1 MSITTFHIP
10 MPRIGSPNNPHI
22 VEVKVKTSVRKLKH
36 TILHTLHILQD
47 APRTLNIITDRQLR
61 PIVVMY
67 ATTPA
72 RELHTFVERCMVK
85 NGTYT
90 GSSSNLLSLYLQDGK
105 IMPGKEESLV
115 VQAFLLLR
123 LKLDD

>member
-1 MSITTFHIP
+1 MSITKFHIP
-10 MPRIGSPNNPHI
+10 IPRIGSPSNPHI
-22 VEVKVKTSVRKLKH
+22 VEVSVKTSTRKLKH
-36 TILHTLHILQD
+36 TTLHTLHILQD
-47 APRTLNIITDRQLR
+47 APRTLNIITDKQLR

-72 RELHTFVERCMVK
+72 YELHTFVERCMMK

-105 IMPGKEESLV
+105 IVPGKEESLV

-123 LKLDD
+123 LKLND